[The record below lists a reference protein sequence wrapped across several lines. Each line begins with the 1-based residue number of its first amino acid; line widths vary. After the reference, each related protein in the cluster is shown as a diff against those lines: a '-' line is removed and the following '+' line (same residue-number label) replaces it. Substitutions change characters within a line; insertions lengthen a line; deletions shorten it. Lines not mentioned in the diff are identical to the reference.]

1 MITIS
6 MILVIGF
13 LSCVLAYEEEIER
26 FGSVSTELELLQT
39 LKTFSFRLDSC
50 LWDTSSLLEGKQSRA
65 RILVRKGILE

>member
-13 LSCVLAYEEEIER
+13 LSCVLAYEEAIER

-39 LKTFSFRLDSC
+39 LKTLFSTGQLFM
-50 LWDTSSLLEGKQSRA
+50 GHK
-65 RILVRKGILE
+65 